1 MKKINLSL
9 VLIPLLCTAVYATQP
24 PHYAVPPAPKPMA
37 VPPKMKQTIPKP
49 IPMVVPPL
57 APKPVAKPAKKY
69 KKHTPH
75 YAVPPAPKPMA
86 VPKPMPQAVPHMR
99 PIVVPPLAPKAPH
112 GLTIHKVQKPGKK
125 YKGFKPHHAVMPKQH
140 HGAKSVV
147 MHSHKNVHKSVH
159 PAVARQHPENHV
171 TVHPVAKLHK
181 KQKMG
186 KTLYPKGF
194 STSAKHTAVNPMVS
208 KVVVAPMEVKKPVH
222 HKVKKSLHAKTRRA
236 SSHVIAKPVGHA
248 NVYLNKGNGADTI
261 NIFETRGNGFGT
273 TGSKAKY
280 NPKTGTWSFKVGWSG
295 GKGTPQTFV
304 LAHPDG
310 HNSHGYS
317 TGLTNIFVYKVP
329 DGTNII
335 KDPYIVHSLGLP
347 TNFIGKHQYQLTAHP
362 VPAPINTK
370 TVIVKPGTLQKSSV
384 GTFHKTGTIPQF
396 SKTPAQK
403 GLSNAVS
410 VKPTGVSA
418 HKTVTVK
425 PTMTHKTQVQ
435 PTKTTILPKTIGTP
449 VKVVTPHMTPTKPTG
464 VTALKIPKSSKGT
477 PGTSAKQSK
486 THTTSKQQ
494 HKAQVSKLH
503 NANKVKSPTSR
514 YKAKTTPPP
523 MPVPTQIIPQTV
535 PHSYNNPTA
544 TGMKPSIPQKVPN
557 TIPVKGSIPGATPT
571 KGAVPKPIAV
581 PVKVPP
587 VPAVPNLHPQMQAGT
602 VVHNKHGKP
611 IGTVVKLPNG
621 KMGVQPLKS
630 MLQPVKVPAK
640 PSVLVKHPAKIA
652 VPNLHPQMQAGTI
665 VHNKHGKPIG
675 TVVKLPNGQM
685 GVQPLNPI
693 AVPVKV
699 PPVPKVPNKIPT
711 LPKVPTVQPV
721 VKPVLQP
728 VKQTGQTKPMVH
740 PTPSVQGTPTV
751 NPAKL
756 KGPTPSKPGTV
767 NGVKQ
772 VTPTVFPKKQTGQ
785 APAISPHGGN
795 AKPMVHPTPSKPG
808 TVNGVKQVTP
818 TVFPSKSTGQTGPT
832 PHKSTGQ
839 APAISPQGKPTVK
852 PGTVVHNAKGQPIGT
867 VVTLPNGKQGVKP
880 IVVPGAIP
888 QKPAGMKNTHQKPT
902 IQLPVGTVV
911 HGKNGAPIG
920 KIGLANG
927 KKVLQPLSVPSA
939 TPGQKPT
946 VFPKKQTGQ
955 APAIS
960 PHGGNAK
967 PMVHPTPSKP
977 GTVNGVKQVT
987 PTVFPSKSTGQTGPT
1002 PHKSTG
1008 QAPAISPSGTPS
1020 IKAPVGTVIKG
1031 KNGQPI
1037 GTVVKLPNGKK
1048 VLKPIAVPG
1057 ATPSGTPT
1065 VFPSKSTGQTGPTP
1079 VNQQVRLLQY
1089 HHLEHQVSKHR

>member
-37 VPPKMKQTIPKP
+37 VPQKMKQIIPKP
-49 IPMVVPPL
+49 IPMAVPPL

-86 VPKPMPQAVPHMR
+86 EPKPMPQAIPHMR
-99 PIVVPPLAPKAPH
+99 PMVVPPLAPKAPH

-125 YKGFKPHHAVMPKQH
+125 YKGFKPHHATTPKQH
-140 HGAKSVV
+140 HGAKPEAI
-147 MHSHKNVHKSVH
+147 HYHKQHKSVH
-159 PAVARQHPENHV
+159 PAVARQQPAV
-171 TVHPVAKLHK
+171 DP
-181 KQKMG
+181 M
-186 KTLYPKGF
+186 
-194 STSAKHTAVNPMVS
+194 TSNVQL
-208 KVVVAPMEVKKPVH
+208 APMGAKKPVH

-370 TVIVKPGTLQKSSV
+370 TVIVKPGPKQKNTV

-396 SKTPAQK
+396 SKTPVQK

-418 HKTVTVK
+418 HKSVTVK
-425 PTMTHKTQVQ
+425 PTMTHKTQVTA
-435 PTKTTILPKTIGTP
+435 TKTTTLPKTMGTP
-449 VKVVTPHMTPTKPTG
+449 VKVLTPHMTSTKPQG

-514 YKAKTTPPP
+514 YKVKTTKPP
-523 MPVPTQIIPQTV
+523 MPVPTQMIPQTV

-557 TIPVKGSIPGATPT
+557 AIPVKGSIPGATPPKGKVPT
-571 KGAVPKPIAV
+571 KIAV

-621 KMGVQPLKS
+621 KMGVQPL
-630 MLQPVKVPAK
+630 
-640 PSVLVKHPAKIA
+640 
-652 VPNLHPQMQAGTI
+652 
-665 VHNKHGKPIG
+665 
-675 TVVKLPNGQM
+675 
-685 GVQPLNPI
+685 NPI

-711 LPKVPTVQPV
+711 LPKVPTVPTVPPV

-728 VKQTGQTKPMVH
+728 VKQTGQTTPMVH

-751 NPAKL
+751 NLAKL

-772 VTPTVFPKKQTGQ
+772 VTPTVFPTKQ
-785 APAISPHGGN
+785 
-795 AKPMVHPTPSKPG
+795 K
-808 TVNGVKQVTP
+808 
-818 TVFPSKSTGQTGPT
+818 
-832 PHKSTGQ
+832 GQ
-839 APAISPQGKPTVK
+839 APAISPQGGNAIPTVK
-852 PGTVVHNAKGQPIGT
+852 PGTVVHNAKG
-867 VVTLPNGKQGVKP
+867 V
-880 IVVPGAIP
+880 
-888 QKPAGMKNTHQKPT
+888 
-902 IQLPVGTVV
+902 
-911 HGKNGAPIG
+911 
-920 KIGLANG
+920 ANRH
-927 KKVLQPLSVPSA
+927 S
-939 TPGQKPT
+939 
-946 VFPKKQTGQ
+946 
-955 APAIS
+955 
-960 PHGGNAK
+960 GNITK
-967 PMVHPTPSKP
+967 
-977 GTVNGVKQVT
+977 
-987 PTVFPSKSTGQTGPT
+987 
-1002 PHKSTG
+1002 
-1008 QAPAISPSGTPS
+1008 
-1020 IKAPVGTVIKG
+1020 
-1031 KNGQPI
+1031 
-1037 GTVVKLPNGKK
+1037 
-1048 VLKPIAVPG
+1048 
-1057 ATPSGTPT
+1057 
-1065 VFPSKSTGQTGPTP
+1065 
-1079 VNQQVRLLQY
+1079 R
-1089 HHLEHQVSKHR
+1089 